1 VAGDR
6 SGLNVAGSSV
16 PSVLFTATLS
26 ATLGTLP
33 MFLVGALAI
42 FIRADLGFGE
52 SALGAAASLFYVF
65 AALGSPPGG
74 RLAERWG
81 ERPAMAVAAAITF
94 ASCVGLAWLTDG
106 WPALAICL
114 VLAGIAVGIAQ
125 PASSLALVRGI
136 PFHRQGMAFGLKQS
150 SGAFGTLLG
159 GMSVPLIGL
168 TVGWRWAFLGA
179 ALLCLPLIRLHRG
192 SRRAPTPERGS
203 RNGLAV
209 RPLRYL
215 SIASLFAVM
224 GTSTVAPFY
233 VESAVAGGIRPA
245 LAGTLFA
252 IGSVSAVVGRLVWG
266 HIASLRISLHFAMIA
281 GFQALGAAS
290 FVLLAFFG
298 SVIPLAAATILLFAG
313 GWGWPGLLTFAIVSR
328 SPEAPA
334 VAAGIVGS
342 GQFGGG
348 IFGPLGFGLLVEATS
363 YRVAWLTGAALL
375 MIGATLSLVGGRSLD
390 AALRA
395 RTIKH
400 Q

>member
-1 VAGDR
+1 
-6 SGLNVAGSSV
+6 
-16 PSVLFTATLS
+16 
-26 ATLGTLP
+26 

-52 SALGAAASLFYVF
+52 SALGAAASLFYFF
-65 AALGSPPGG
+65 AAVGSPPGG
-74 RLAERWG
+74 RLAERLG

-94 ASCVGLAWLTDG
+94 ASCLGLAWLTDG
-106 WPALAICL
+106 WLALAICL
-114 VLAGIAVGIAQ
+114 VLAGISVGIAQ

-159 GMSVPLIGL
+159 GLSVPLIGL

-179 ALLCLPLIRLHRG
+179 ALLCLPLIRVHRA
-192 SRRAPTPERGS
+192 SRMRPVPERGT
-203 RNGLAV
+203 RRDLAV

-215 SIASLFAVM
+215 SVASLFAVM

-252 IGSVSAVVGRLVWG
+252 VGSVSAVVGRLIWG
-266 HIASLRISLHFAMIA
+266 HIASLRTSLHFWMIA
-281 GFQALGAAS
+281 VFQALGAAS
-290 FVLLAFFG
+290 FVMLAFFG

-375 MIGATLSLVGGRSLD
+375 MVGATLSFIGGRSLD
-390 AALRA
+390 AALAA
-395 RTIKH
+395 RTSNTDEPAR
-400 Q
+400 